1 MQNRPE
7 IAGVRDAAGN
17 SSALVDEAESQKLHA
32 RIKYGTRVLLR
43 GRWGVVDA
51 IATFGECAICT
62 VAAFSTPP
70 HILRVVTPFDRLRLA
85 DRTANLWKRADAR
98 AAAAAVSRGICDA
111 SALGRV
117 PIGSGLELRGW
128 QRMVALAFDRGTA
141 TRILLADGVGLG
153 KTVQAGFAIASLLAR
168 EADARVLIATPAGL
182 RDQWS
187 AELWRLFGIQAA
199 VLDPPEVRRLR
210 RQRPRGASAWA
221 AHRLVIT
228 SIDYLKQADTCAA
241 ALGVPWDL
249 FVVDEAHALAPDT
262 DRHSAAD
269 AIARAARLVLL
280 ITATPHA
287 GDDRAFS
294 TLCRVGNTSTGG
306 APIVLVRRTRGDVTI
321 ATTRR
326 TRVRRVEG
334 SPRER
339 ALHARLLA
347 YATRVWT
354 RGTRNP
360 ASRLA
365 MTVLLRRAASSAY
378 ALARSLGYRRACL
391 EQGRTLSW
399 LQPLLPFVE
408 EGEADDADAELPR
421 ALAAPGLFDRDVEIA
436 ELDRLVSEAEAC
448 AAVDSKRHALVRLA
462 GRVREPL
469 VVFTEYR
476 DTLEDVEKMLEGT
489 CPVAVLHGGMPR
501 AARHAAER
509 RFVEG
514 AARVLLATDVAA
526 EGLNLHHASRAVVNI
541 ELPWS
546 PARLEQR
553 IGRVDRL
560 GQRRTVHVT
569 NLVWQTGVEDP
580 VLRRLDIRLA
590 SMRAALPAAVEAPVN
605 FPSGR
610 TSSECD
616 ARDLSAASHDYILHS
631 APDDDEIDALARA
644 RALEAIDSPSVT
656 AGGRDRIAD
665 GRFPVARIRPS
676 RGLAQARSGIV
687 LVFRVQ
693 RVASSGSFAAE
704 AVIPL
709 FVPRD
714 RDSLTGSTLHGLLE
728 AAVAASTPLACV
740 AAAETLERGLVFHD
754 RRTRAQLER
763 VRSMEPGGSPL
774 AIRDPLVQ
782 PGLFDR
788 RALAQAARER
798 SAREAMERH
807 RSGWIAR
814 LERDLAVDTLAVAV
828 PIAAFVVR

>member
-17 SSALVDEAESQKLHA
+17 SSAPVDEAKSQKLHP
-32 RIKYGTRVLLR
+32 RIKCGTRVLLR

-51 IATFGECAICT
+51 IASFGECAICT
-62 VAAFSTPP
+62 VAGFWSPP
-70 HILRVVTPFDRLRLA
+70 HILRVVTPFDRLRVA
-85 DRTANLWKRADAR
+85 DRAANRWKRTDTR

-117 PIGSGLELRGW
+117 PTGSGLELRAW
-128 QRMVALAFDRGTA
+128 QRVVALAFDQGTA

-153 KTVQAGFAIASLLAR
+153 KTVQAGFAIASLFAR
-168 EADARVLIATPAGL
+168 EADARVLVATPAGL

-187 AELWRLFGIQAA
+187 AELVRLFGIQAA

-221 AHRLVIT
+221 AHRLVVT

-249 FVVDEAHALAPDT
+249 FIVDEAHALAPDT
-262 DRHSAAD
+262 DRHAAAD

-294 TLCRVGNTSTGG
+294 TLCRVGDTSTGG
-306 APIVLVRRTRGDVTI
+306 GPIVLVRRTRGDVSI
-321 ATTRR
+321 AATRR
-326 TRVRRVEG
+326 TRVRRIEG
-334 SPRER
+334 SARER

-347 YATRVWT
+347 YAARVWT
-354 RGTRNP
+354 GGTGDP

-378 ALARSLGYRRACL
+378 ALARSLRYRRACL
-391 EQGRTLSW
+391 EQARTLSW
-399 LQPLLPFVE
+399 RQPLLPFVE

-448 AAVDSKRHALVRLA
+448 AALDSKRHALVRLA

-476 DTLEDVEKMLEGT
+476 DTLEDVEKVLEGT

-501 AARHAAER
+501 AARHTAER
-509 RFVEG
+509 GFAEG

-590 SMRAALPAAVEAPVN
+590 SMRAALPAAEPPLIVS
-605 FPSGR
+605 SGR
-610 TSSECD
+610 ASSESS
-616 ARDLSAASHDYILHS
+616 ARDLSTASHDYVLHQ
-631 APDDDEIDALARA
+631 AADDDENSALARA
-644 RALEAIDSPSVT
+644 RALEAIGSANVIAGGSDRI
-656 AGGRDRIAD
+656 AGGRI
-665 GRFPVARIRPS
+665 PVARIRPS
-676 RGLAQARSGIV
+676 RGLTLARSGIV
-687 LVFRVQ
+687 LVFQVQ
-693 RVASSGSFAAE
+693 RVASSGGIAAE
-704 AVIPL
+704 AVIPVFAL
-709 FVPRD
+709 WD
-714 RDSLTGSTLHGLLE
+714 CESLSRSKLHDVLD
-728 AAVAASTPLACV
+728 AAVAASTPLAR
-740 AAAETLERGLVFHD
+740 ASAAEALERGLVFHD
-754 RRTRAQLER
+754 RRTRVQLRR
-763 VRSMEPGGSPL
+763 VRSMEPGASPF
-774 AIRDPLVQ
+774 AIPDPLVQ

-798 SAREAMERH
+798 AAREALERH

-814 LERDLAVDTLAVAV
+814 LERDLTVDALAVAA